1 MAAGSPGAAL
11 TGPPDLLRSEER
23 WRARLGE
30 DAFRILRR
38 RGTEAPFT
46 GAYVHVRQAGSY
58 HCAGCGARLFSS
70 DQKYKSGTGWP
81 SFWDVAEAGAVTRH
95 RDWSM
100 LVPRTEVRCA
110 RCQGHLGHVFRD
122 GPAPTGHRYCINSLA
137 LRLERAPRSG
147 HGAPVAAGPPP
158 EGDQGGGSDDG
169 EAGRDPA

>member
-30 DAFRILRR
+30 DAFRIRR

-70 DQKYKSGTGWP
+70 DQKYESGTGWP